1 MSDSPVA
8 IEIEL
13 QDDVCVVRLKGRFV
27 AGTDRDYVL
36 AKLDEVKIRACNRV
50 LVDVGAVSSIGSMG
64 IGFLVGLYTSVV
76 KNSEGRFVL
85 MGANSRVRDVLR
97 LTRLD
102 TVIPQAADFSSG
114 LAALRG

>member
-1 MSDSPVA
+1 MPDSPVA

-13 QDDVCVVRLKGRFV
+13 QVDVCVVRLKGRFV

-36 AKLDEVKIRACNRV
+36 AKLDEVKIRSCNRV

-64 IGFLVGLYTSVV
+64 IGFLVGLYTSVTKV
-76 KNSEGRFVL
+76 GGAFVL
-85 MGANSRVRDVLR
+85 TEANSRVRDVLR

-114 LAALRG
+114 LAALQG